1 MPELEDHIEIE
12 WQFDV
17 DDLGPVERWLRDLPA
32 SLPIAISTAEP
43 DEHLDTYFDTADWRI
58 YRTGYSLRSRRSQD
72 HVELTLKSIDG
83 IRDGYIRRHEV
94 TQQVADDETESVD
107 QIRGPVGDRIRAIR
121 GRSSVT
127 PLFTAVTRRKRFRL
141 WRDGRDVGELSL
153 DNTTFIGEVFEDQS
167 QLLRV
172 EVETTADHTGH
183 LNQFVNAMAA
193 ACNLMPASKSKFET
207 GVSTLGLHSAQPFNV
222 GSVEF
227 GRDSSI
233 RELAMAVIRRNLV
246 ELLRREPGTRLGD
259 DVEEL
264 HDMRVA
270 ARRLRAALS
279 LFSPYLRPEFDEM
292 REDLRW
298 VAAALGQVRDLDVQL
313 AEILSWK
320 EQLDPH
326 DSDALEPL
334 ISELNRRRDA
344 ARGSMLAVL
353 DADRYEKFIAE
364 FSGLLTVPVELDES
378 GRAVNIA
385 PGLVLG
391 RYRRFR
397 RRADRLRE
405 SSADADFHMLRID
418 GKRLRYTLEFVS
430 PLYSKIVRQ
439 IIAQLVEVQDLLG
452 RHQDS
457 IVAIDHL
464 REIAADP
471 SVGLPPLTV
480 FAMGRVA
487 ERYGF
492 SANDARDL
500 FPKAYKRMTGKQLD
514 RLERELR
521 RRARRRPVKKAKSS
535 VKANIVPSQDSPPHQ
550 TSDVETDQ

>member
-1 MPELEDHIEIE
+1 MPESEDHIEIE

-364 FSGLLTVPVELDES
+364 FSGLLTVPVEPDES

-492 SANDARDL
+492 SANNARDL
-500 FPKAYKRMTGKQLD
+500 FPKAYKRMTGKQLE

-535 VKANIVPSQDSPPHQ
+535 VKANIVPSQDSPPHER
-550 TSDVETDQ
+550 SEVETDQ